1 MHLFF
6 DSFGEIILMACVAFG
21 LIFVAWK
28 YPLPMELR
36 SGNMWQQAGKY
47 EQFLPGWKGKT
58 IKYFWRAAILGTV
71 FFLALNFLAT
81 LAKHH

>member
-1 MHLFF
+1 MQLFF
-6 DSFGEIILMACVAFG
+6 DSFGEIILIACVAFS

-47 EQFLPGWKGKT
+47 EQFLPGWKGKA
-58 IKYFWRAAILGTV
+58 IKYLWRAAILTTV
-71 FFLALNFLAT
+71 LLPAFNFF
-81 LAKHH
+81 AKLR